1 MTIRETE
8 LLKLFSKAKQ
18 LNLSVEV
25 CEDKDGDYVIR
36 IYEMFRSEGFD
47 EKVVITQ
54 NGESNWNKG
63 SYGFDAMMDWFDVM
77 LEEKRQEKIK
87 EQKRQELLARLTDFE
102 KDLLGVK

>member
-1 MTIRETE
+1 MTIKATE
-8 LLKLFSKAKQ
+8 LLKLFTKAKQ
-18 LNLSVEV
+18 LDLSVEV
-25 CEDKDGDYVIR
+25 CEDKDDDYVIR

-47 EKVVITQ
+47 EKMFITQ
-54 NGESNWNKG
+54 KGESNWNKA
-63 SYGFDAMMDWFDVM
+63 SYTIDGMMDILDEQ

>member
-18 LNLSVEV
+18 LDLSVEV

>member
-1 MTIRETE
+1 MTIKATE

-18 LNLSVEV
+18 LDLSVEV